1 MRNRL
6 EPDSTETKDQSS
18 VLVEKH
24 PWHENHW
31 SGSLQKELPRERRGE
46 GCVWAV
52 WKLQNRRNLFCFLYL
67 SLSLFSS

>member
-24 PWHENHW
+24 LWHENHW
-31 SGSLQKELPRERRGE
+31 SGSLQKELPRERCGE

-52 WKLQNRRNLFCFLYL
+52 LKLQN
-67 SLSLFSS
+67 

>member
-18 VLVEKH
+18 VLGEKH
-24 PWHENHW
+24 LWHENHW
-31 SGSLQKELPRERRGE
+31 SGSLQKELPRERCGE

-52 WKLQNRRNLFCFLYL
+52 LKLQN
-67 SLSLFSS
+67 